1 MMKLKRP
8 SPAMTVAVI
17 ALVMSMTGGAIAAV
31 NFAQNAGSVD
41 GFSAVKASKAG
52 KKKAAGKL
60 VATYGKGSD
69 NRGQLPLRIVA
80 GAASEND
87 LQDLADETAVG
98 RNGARAI
105 AVVDNSTTAPET
117 LIDLGLGALQV
128 SCTDQAAAAGNENAS
143 TRISVTNSSGAPVN
157 LTRTVGSGDPTI
169 TTLQSGIVNTF
180 TVGQQNTFAIQLQG
194 SENRTVVVNG
204 AAVQTGP
211 GTPDSSCV
219 VWATAFLVE

>member
-1 MMKLKRP
+1 MKVKRP

-31 NFAQNAGSVD
+31 NFAEKAGSVD

-87 LQDLADETAVG
+87 LQDLADESAVG
-98 RNGARAI
+98 RNGARTI
-105 AVVDNSTTAPET
+105 AVADNQTTASDT
-117 LIDLGLGALQV
+117 MIDLGLGDLQV
-128 SCTDQAAAAGNENAS
+128 SCTDQQPDAGTENAS
-143 TRISVTNSSGAPVN
+143 TRISITNRSGAPVN
-157 LTRTVGSGDPTI
+157 LSRTLGNGAPTI
-169 TTLQSGIVNTF
+169 TTIENGIVHTF
-180 TVGQQNTFAIQLQG
+180 TVGQQNTFMVQLQG
-194 SENRTVVVNG
+194 TENRTVLVE
-204 AAVQTGP
+204 
-211 GTPDSSCV
+211 GTAQQAGQGTADSSCI
-219 VWATAFLVE
+219 VWATAFLVD

>member
-1 MMKLKRP
+1 MKLKRP

-31 NFAQNAGSVD
+31 NFAKNAGKVD
-41 GFSAVKASKAG
+41 GFSAVKAKKAG
-52 KKKAAGKL
+52 KNKAAGKL
-60 VATYGKGSD
+60 LATYKGGD
-69 NRGQLPLRIVA
+69 NKGQLPLRAVA
-80 GAASEND
+80 GAASENAVD
-87 LQDLADETAVG
+87 NLADQVARG
-98 RNGARAI
+98 KNGARTIPVA
-105 AVVDNSTTAPET
+105 DNQTTAAET
-117 LIDLGLGALQV
+117 LIDLELGNLQV

-143 TRISVTNSSGAPVN
+143 TRISVTNSSGGPVN

-169 TTLQSGIVNTF
+169 TTLENGIVNTF

-194 SENRTVVVNG
+194 GDNRTVVVNG

-219 VWATAFLVE
+219 VWATAFLVD